1 MPSRNGSFEDEL
13 SLKWYLFWQ
22 IKEAW
27 PMAVLK
33 NASEFWLC
41 KSYFMVLI
49 IGKVWASGF
58 LAKQTYDFL
67 ILKNLV

>member
-1 MPSRNGSFEDEL
+1 
-13 SLKWYLFWQ
+13 
-22 IKEAW
+22 
-27 PMAVLK
+27 MAVLK

-49 IGKVWASGF
+49 IGKVWTSDF

-67 ILKNLV
+67 ILKNLI